1 MSTLAVI
8 RKKAGRTAGPEAARH
23 PCFDPKARAAWARV
37 HLPVAPACNISCNFC
52 DRRFDCSNE
61 SRPGVT
67 SVVLAPWQALAYLD
81 GLMRR
86 RQDVAVVG
94 IAGPGDP
101 LANPDAT
108 LETLRLVRA
117 QYPDLLLCL
126 ATNGLALA
134 EHAAELARL
143 HLSHLTITINTLDP
157 ATGARIYAWVRD
169 GERVLRGE
177 DGAALLLQRQLAALE
192 ALRGTGIL
200 IKVNSILIPGINDEQ
215 IPGIAAEVKRRGA
228 HLFNCMALIPA
239 ARTPFASLPAP
250 DPAMVSRVRSAAGA
264 HLPLMEHC
272 SRCRADACGLL
283 NEGTA
288 EISLTALLAAA
299 NLPHPAGAI
308 GVKRPQVDHPL
319 PLGEGR
325 GEGTALHVESRR
337 GRSHST
343 LVTSASGSVE
353 ASPSPPSPSP
363 KGRGEI
369 RFEDL
374 CPRTTNG
381 HVDTRL
387 TRLTPMPAG
396 SPARPYIAVA
406 TREGLL
412 INDHL
417 GEAESFAVFA
427 PEGSG
432 FRLVENRVAPPAGTG
447 VERWRDLAA
456 GLADCKVV
464 LVAGVGPVPRRTLES
479 GGLRVVEA
487 EGLIEDALEPLFR
500 DAPLPAS
507 MARRFESCGNGC
519 GGTGQGCG

>member
-1 MSTLAVI
+1 MASNLQWLCHEVTPQHAAMSTLAVI
-8 RKKAGRTAGPEAARH
+8 RKKAERTASPEAARH

-52 DRRFDCSNE
+52 DRRFDCTNE

-81 GLMRR
+81 GLMQR

-101 LANPDAT
+101 LANPGAT

-134 EHAAELARL
+134 AHAAELQRL

-215 IPGIAAEVKRRGA
+215 IAGIAAEVKRRGA
-228 HLFNCMALIPA
+228 HLFNCVPLLPSV
-239 ARTPFASLPAP
+239 RTPFASLPAP
-250 DPAMVSRVRSAAGA
+250 DPAMVSRVRAAAGV

-272 SRCRADACGLL
+272 LRCRADACGLL
-283 NEGTA
+283 NEGSA
-288 EISLTALLAAA
+288 EESLSVLRAAA
-299 NLPHPAGAI
+299 ELTIP
-308 GVKRPQVDHPL
+308 
-319 PLGEGR
+319 
-325 GEGTALHVESRR
+325 
-337 GRSHST
+337 
-343 LVTSASGSVE
+343 
-353 ASPSPPSPSP
+353 
-363 KGRGEI
+363 
-369 RFEDL
+369 
-374 CPRTTNG
+374 TT
-381 HVDTRL
+381 R
-387 TRLTPMPAG
+387 A
-396 SPARPYIAVA
+396 ARPNIAVA

-417 GEAESFAVFA
+417 GEAASFAVFA
-427 PEGSG
+427 PQGSG
-432 FRLVENRVAPPAGTG
+432 FCLVENRAAPPAGG
-447 VERWRDLAA
+447 GPSRWRDLAA
-456 GLADCKVV
+456 GLADCRAV
-464 LVAGVGPVPRRTLES
+464 LVAGVGPSPRRTLELS
-479 GGLRVVEA
+479 GLRVVEA

-507 MARRFESCGNGC
+507 MARRFEGCGNGC

>member
-1 MSTLAVI
+1 LASNLQWLCHEVTPQHAAMSTLAVI
-8 RKKAGRTAGPEAARH
+8 RKKAERTASPEAARH

-52 DRRFDCSNE
+52 DRRFDCTNE

-81 GLMRR
+81 GLMQR

-101 LANPDAT
+101 LANPGAT

-134 EHAAELARL
+134 AHAAELQRL

-215 IPGIAAEVKRRGA
+215 IAGIAAEVKRRGA
-228 HLFNCMALIPA
+228 HLFNCVALIPA

-250 DPAMVSRVRSAAGA
+250 DPAMVSRVRAAAGA

-288 EISLTALLAAA
+288 EISLTALRAAA
-299 NLPHPAGAI
+299 NLPHP
-308 GVKRPQVDHPL
+308 
-319 PLGEGR
+319 
-325 GEGTALHVESRR
+325 
-337 GRSHST
+337 
-343 LVTSASGSVE
+343 VE
-353 ASPSPPSPSP
+353 AP
-363 KGRGEI
+363 
-369 RFEDL
+369 
-374 CPRTTNG
+374 
-381 HVDTRL
+381 V
-387 TRLTPMPAG
+387 
-396 SPARPYIAVA
+396 RPYIAVA

-464 LVAGVGPVPRRTLES
+464 LVAGVGPAPRRTLES
-479 GGLRVVEA
+479 SGLRVVEA

-500 DAPLPAS
+500 DSPLPAS